1 MLELRRRR
9 DPAPGQA
16 LQEARPGQL
25 GRAQH
30 RRVHVAAGA
39 AAEPARP
46 ARHRHLRRGR
56 QRRGG
61 LQGVHPGRVPVQ
73 REGRQAVQAEVCVP
87 NIRHGQRRVHLER
100 GAVSGAKD
108 DGGQQPERHPAAAD
122 RRQDHCVRRQ
132 GRGRQNFLR
141 GVLLGGGQHRHP
153 QKDGRRRLRGADLG
167 ERYSL
172 TAKQKKITYYTDI
185 QVRKKKKEGKTT
197 NTHTHTHSHTHTYI
211 RVNTVTLLIAS
222 KEIVLFI

>member
-1 MLELRRRR
+1 MLKLRRRR

-25 GRAQH
+25 GRPEH
-30 RRVHVAAGA
+30 RRVHVAAGT
-39 AAEPARP
+39 AAESAGA

-56 QRRGG
+56 QRRGR

-73 REGRQAVQAEVCVP
+73 CQGRQAVQAQVCVP
-87 NIRHGQRRVHLER
+87 NIRHGQRRLHLER

-108 DGGQQPERHPAAAD
+108 DGRQQPERHPAAAD
-122 RRQDHCVRRQ
+122 RRQDHRVRRQ

-153 QKDGRRRLRGADLG
+153 QKDGRRRLR
-167 ERYSL
+167 SS
-172 TAKQKKITYYTDI
+172 QQQQQHKKI
-185 QVRKKKKEGKTT
+185 RKE
-197 NTHTHTHSHTHTYI
+197 
-211 RVNTVTLLIAS
+211 
-222 KEIVLFI
+222 